1 MKHETEM
8 LLIEFALWA
17 LVVGLAVALFH
28 CQR

>member
-28 CQR
+28 CR